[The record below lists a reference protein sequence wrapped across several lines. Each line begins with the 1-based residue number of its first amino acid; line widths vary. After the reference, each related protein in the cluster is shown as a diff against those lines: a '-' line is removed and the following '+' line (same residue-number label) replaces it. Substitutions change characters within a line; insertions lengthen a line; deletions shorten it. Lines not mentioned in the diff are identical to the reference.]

1 MPKISTPSLPSRL
14 SDRRIFEAPD
24 MKRAGFAALLLFAV
38 ALLVQGCELRYSATD
53 MRNNEGVPVCP
64 PEEDAKAAQQPVS
77 VDWVQDDCKRASR
90 G

>member
-38 ALLVQGCELRYSATD
+38 ALLVQGCTVSYSPNDIRDSD
-53 MRNNEGVPVCP
+53 MVPDCP
-64 PEEDAKAAQQPVS
+64 PAADARAAHQAVS
-77 VDWVQDDCKRASR
+77 LDWVQDDCKRASR
-90 G
+90 S